1 MHVRANETATTM
13 VFTVILILFVVLPI
27 TELALL
33 LKVNEYLHLGGTL
46 VLVVGTGVLG
56 ASLARWQGLRQLALI
71 QQDLAE
77 GRMPAPRLLDGLLI
91 LVAGVVLLTPGL
103 ITDTAGFVLLI
114 PISRNWI
121 KAWLRRVLERKLRHG
136 TIDVTHWEW

>member
-1 MHVRANETATTM
+1 MIFSVL
-13 VFTVILILFVVLPI
+13 LILFIVLPI

-46 VLVVGTGVLG
+46 ALVIGTGILG

-71 QQDLAE
+71 QADLAE
-77 GRMPAPRLLDGLLI
+77 GRMPAPRLLDGILI
-91 LVAGVVLLTPGL
+91 LIAGVVLLTPGL
-103 ITDTAGFVLLI
+103 ITDAVGFVLLI
-114 PISRNWI
+114 PVSRNWI
-121 KAWLRRVLERKLRHG
+121 KAWLRRLLERKLRHG

>member
-1 MHVRANETATTM
+1 MIFSVL
-13 VFTVILILFVVLPI
+13 LILFIVLPI

-46 VLVVGTGVLG
+46 ALVIGTGILG

-71 QQDLAE
+71 QADLAE
-77 GRMPAPRLLDGLLI
+77 GRMPAPRLLDGILI

-103 ITDTAGFVLLI
+103 ITDAVGFVLLI
-114 PISRNWI
+114 PVSRNWI
-121 KAWLRRVLERKLRHG
+121 KAWLRRLLERKLRHG

>member
-1 MHVRANETATTM
+1 M